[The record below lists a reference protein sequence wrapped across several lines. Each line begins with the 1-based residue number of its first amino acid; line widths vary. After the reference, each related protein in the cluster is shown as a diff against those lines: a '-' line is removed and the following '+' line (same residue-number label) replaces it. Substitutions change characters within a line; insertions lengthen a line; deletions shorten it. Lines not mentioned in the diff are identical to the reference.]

1 MIETEGRLSV
11 RRQCGLLSVARSG
24 VYREPSPASS
34 EDLRMMEA
42 MDRLHLEDP
51 TAGAR
56 RLAQYLRREG
66 FGAIGRR
73 RVRRLMRLM
82 AMEAIFP
89 RPRTTIPSG
98 AAGRYPYLLRNVSI
112 DRPDQVWCADITYIP
127 MRRGFMYLVAI
138 LDWRSRR
145 VLAWELSNTLDAAF
159 CVRALRR
166 AMADTGRAP
175 EIMNTDQGTQFAS
188 EHWIGALKEREIS
201 ISMDGKGAWRDN
213 RIIERF
219 WRSVKYEDVYL
230 RSYADGRELHAGL
243 SRFISRYNTLRPHQ
257 GLADATPDEVYFAP
271 RGDGPEDNTRQES
284 QQQLVENGR
293 TDAMAQFNDAAA

>member
-1 MIETEGRLSV
+1 MIDKAARLSV
-11 RRQCGLLSVARSG
+11 RRQCELSGVARSG
-24 VYREPSPASS
+24 FYREPSPTTD
-34 EDLRMMEA
+34 EDLRIMEA

-56 RLAQYLRREG
+56 RLVQYLRRDG
-66 FGAIGRR
+66 FGMVGRR

-112 DRPDQVWCADITYIP
+112 DRADQVWCADITYIP

-138 LDWRSRR
+138 LDWHSRR

-159 CVRALRR
+159 CARALRR
-166 AMADTGRAP
+166 ALAETGRAP

-188 EHWIGALKEREIS
+188 EEWLSVLKERGIS

-230 RSYADGRELHAGL
+230 RSYADGLDLRAGL
-243 SRFISRYNTLRPHQ
+243 SRFITRYNARRPHQ
-257 GLADATPDEVYFAP
+257 NLADATPDEVYFASPQGGP
-271 RGDGPEDNTRQES
+271 RGESGAETLTGWIEETRMPTNE
-284 QQQLVENGR
+284 
-293 TDAMAQFNDAAA
+293 AAA

>member
-1 MIETEGRLSV
+1 MIETDGKLSV
-11 RRQCGLLSVARSG
+11 RRQCDLLSVSRSG
-24 VYREPSPASS
+24 VYRQPSPASE
-34 EDLRMMEA
+34 EDLRIMEA

-56 RLAQYLRREG
+56 RLALYLRRDG
-66 FGAIGRR
+66 FDGIGRR

-98 AAGRYPYLLRNVSI
+98 QAGCYPYLLRNLPI
-112 DRPDQVWCADITYIP
+112 DRPDRVWCADITYIP

-138 LDWRSRR
+138 VDWFSRR

-166 AMADTGRAP
+166 ALAAAGRAP
-175 EIMNTDQGTQFAS
+175 EIMNTDQGVQFTS
-188 EHWIGALKEREIS
+188 EEWVGALKQRGIS

-219 WRSVKYEDVYL
+219 WRTVKYEDVYL
-230 RSYADGRELHAGL
+230 RSYADGQELRGGL
-243 SRFISRYNTLRPHQ
+243 SAFIGRYNSRRPHQ
-257 GLADATPDEVYFAP
+257 GLAGVTPDEAYFAP
-271 RGDGPEDNTRQES
+271 GEPEPKRNP
-284 QQQLVENGR
+284 
-293 TDAMAQFNDAAA
+293 AAHEEKVAA